1 MVTTQEIA
9 PHAIVDNINTYNKPK
24 LEVGYY
30 LRLALFYASLGFKV
44 FPLMPNKKFYKGLSW
59 TKVATNNPDEII
71 ELWRRYPYAVPA
83 FYALGSRILVI
94 DIDNKPE
101 KGKHGF
107 KVISRLVKQLGKLP
121 KTIMVYTQSGGIHLY
136 YILPEDREFV
146 RNIENCIDIQ
156 VNACCICGGVYSDK
170 GSYRFVKGHTFEDI
184 GKPAELTPEWVEF
197 LAKSTK
203 VSNKKKSVEYKEYKP
218 VVVDGDFSFLYET
231 CAFCRFAVN
240 NQPELPEIGWFAFAS
255 ILSRVNNGYQ
265 LFDQISQNHPDY
277 DTEKTRKKFEQGQ
290 KYYAGC
296 SCASKVFAGCEN
308 CEYR

>member
-24 LEVGYY
+24 IEVGYY

-59 TKVATNNPDEII
+59 TKVATANPDEVIK
-71 ELWRRYPYAVPA
+71 LWRRYPYAVPA

-184 GKPAELTPEWVEF
+184 GKPAELTPEWIEY
-197 LAKSTK
+197 LTKLTKS
-203 VSNKKKSVEYKEYKP
+203 SNKKEVIEYKQY
-218 VVVDGDFSFLYET
+218 
-231 CAFCRFAVN
+231 
-240 NQPELPEIGWFAFAS
+240 ELPEIGWFAFAS
-255 ILSRVNNGYQ
+255 MLSRVKNGYQ
-265 LFDQISQNHPDY
+265 LFDHFSQNHPDY
-277 DTEKTRKKFEQGQ
+277 NPQKTLEKFEQGK
-290 KYYAGC
+290 KYFVGC
-296 SCASKVFAGCEN
+296 SYASTVFAGCKE
-308 CEYR
+308 CQYKK